1 MAENNT
7 YWKVADSRWDK
18 AAVIFAVLVSL
29 LEMVLLFAKPRIT
42 FFGTSEIITQGFLA
56 FGLLTGAL
64 LWALVELMTPARRH
78 YTDLIFRF
86 FGSFIIGFFIG
97 AYLAYFFNFGQY
109 IIVPIYSGNVLALF
123 ETFGIFFVFIVL
135 VSDAAWAH
143 NKTFLNHKYRKNMK
157 KASAFLPLFA
167 FHFSAAATS
176 SSSSYLSTIFNSL
189 WGILSGFIGSIVGD
203 LETLSGDIF
212 GGFGD
217 SVVTSFQTWSASL
230 GSQGIWL
237 PITFVAVIGVAIVV
251 GYFFLDA
258 IGIERDAL
266 RGEEDI

>member
-18 AAVIFAVLVSL
+18 TAVIFAVLVSL
-29 LEMVLLFAKPRIT
+29 LEMLLLFAKPQIT

-86 FGSFIIGFFIG
+86 FGSFIIGFFVG
-97 AYLAYFFNFGQY
+97 AYLAFYFNFGQY
-109 IIVPIYSGNVLALF
+109 IIVPIYAGNVLALY
-123 ETFGIFFVFIVL
+123 ETLGIFFVFVVL

-143 NKTFLNHKYRKNMK
+143 NKAFLKSKSRKDMK
-157 KASAFLPLFA
+157 KAAAFLPTFAA
-167 FHFSAAATS
+167 FHFSTATI
-176 SSSSYLSTIFNSL
+176 LSSL
-189 WGILSGFIGSIVGD
+189 WGIFSNFLNSIIGDFEG
-203 LETLSGDIF
+203 LLNDIF
-212 GGFGD
+212 GGFGN
-217 SVVTSFQTWSASL
+217 SIVASFQNWSASL
-230 GSQGIWL
+230 GGEGIWI
-237 PITFVAVIGVAIVV
+237 PIIFVAVIAMAFAV

-258 IGIERDAL
+258 IGIERDVL